1 MLKLNNRDD
10 LSSHQYTGGMRV
22 LKRGTRGYEDV
33 KFDKITD
40 RIRNLCAGLNVDP
53 VKIALQTIRNIY
65 DGITTEELDIISA
78 KIAEGFKLLHPD
90 YSILAAKILVS
101 NLHKTTPR
109 RFSDCMEIIAQNTE
123 LISQT
128 HLEFICAN
136 ANALDNMIIDSNDYL
151 FDYLGFKT
159 YEHGYLIKIPTD
171 VLGADGKP
179 IYVDYDGEVRTNVS
193 TGKYPYGLVDGK
205 KIILIKKTVDRVVDR
220 PQYMFMRVAVAL
232 NMHRENAL
240 EHIKITYKAMS
251 QLYYT
256 HATPTLFNAC
266 MRVQQLNS
274 CFLLGTDDSIE
285 GIQRT
290 KTNAALIS
298 KRAGGIGIHM
308 HNIRSKGG
316 RIRGTNG
323 KSSGLPKQL
332 KIYNEEACCWDQGG
346 KRRGAFAIYLEPWHG
361 DVLEFLRL
369 KLNQGAET
377 ERARDLFYALW
388 IPDLFIKRAEA
399 DLDWSLFSEHTA
411 PGLSSVY
418 DGMEVC
424 RRCGHCENA
433 DFKKHANILE
443 PLIRSKLNTTSI
455 DNCDHLYMQCDVFTW
470 LYTLYEDEGR
480 AVKIIHA
487 RDLFDPICDSQRES
501 GTPYVML
508 KDNVNRQSNQKNI
521 GTIKSSNLCVTPE
534 TYILTDKGQQKIGDI
549 VNTVVSVWNGDEFS
563 SVTVRKTGQNQ
574 QIIRVNMS
582 NGVSLDCTKYHKFY
596 TIRDGKTVCVN
607 AIDLKP
613 DDQLIKYNLPTI
625 TDGYIFPHAYTHGL
639 FCADGTYE
647 NTGFDKRSCDWKSVP
662 GSSYCKRHSSHA
674 TGNEIPSEMC
684 QGQSGTELPR
694 ITLYGEKRKLE
705 QFIDKRI
712 PSREENDRI
721 NTHPPVDIAAKF
733 TVPLNAC
740 LQSKLEWFAGY
751 CDGDGTV
758 AVNGTNCSI
767 QVASI
772 NKEFL
777 LEIKLMLQTMGVD
790 SKVTVGKLAGQHMLP
805 DGHGGMKL
813 FDCKELYR
821 LLVTSNGVTKLQDM
835 GFDPNRLNIPYQT
848 PQRDATRFITITS
861 VEDHGRVSDTFC
873 FTEPLRHMGMFN
885 GVLTGQCTEIME
897 WSSADSYA
905 CCTLASI
912 NLKKYLTLV
921 DNSDNNDNSDAKY
934 NKYTNYTNKYKFDF
948 EKLHEIVRLI
958 TRNLDTVIDVNDYP
972 VPECIENS
980 HGYRPI
986 GIGIQG
992 LADVFAIM
1000 RIPYSSAEAQKLDL
1014 AIAETIYHA
1023 ALTESNTLAV
1033 SRGKHVG
1040 FDDSPAARGIL
1051 QFDMFLANQ
1060 IRIGLDIK
1068 LTHMYDWEP
1077 LRDSIK
1083 EDGLRNSLVV
1093 ALMPTVSTSQ
1103 GMGNNESFEPFP
1115 ANIYTKTTLAGKFT
1129 LTNNHMIRHLI
1140 ELGLW
1145 TDVVK
1150 NKIIAADGSLQ
1161 GVEEI
1166 PRNVRDIYKTVWEE
1180 KQSDLMKRAALRGA
1194 YVDQS
1199 QSLNIHLNDNS
1210 NGVLRGVIMTGAKLG
1225 LKTVSYYIR
1234 TRPASK
1240 AVKTNITEAAQHQT
1254 DASRTIRVA
1263 QELLSVKAEIATQK
1277 EMPNENA
1284 KKEESASSGVEDES
1298 TPVDVDQIN
1307 MDDISEQVC
1316 PIGCTSCSS

>member
-1 MLKLNNRDD
+1 
-10 LSSHQYTGGMRV
+10 MRV
-22 LKRGTRGYEDV
+22 LKRGARGYEDV

-40 RIRNLCAGLNVDP
+40 RIRNLCTGLHVDP

-109 RFSDCMEIIAQNTE
+109 RFSDCMEIVAQNTE
-123 LISQT
+123 LISQP
-128 HLEFICAN
+128 HLGFICAN

-179 IYVDYDGEVRTNVS
+179 IYVDHDGEVRTNVS
-193 TGKYPYGLVDGK
+193 AGKYPYAIVNDRKLP
-205 KIILIKKTVDRVVDR
+205 LIKKTTDRVVDR

-240 EHIKITYKAMS
+240 EHIKITYKVMS

-266 MRVQQLNS
+266 MHVQQLNS
-274 CFLLGTDDSIE
+274 CFLQGTDDSIE
-285 GIQRT
+285 GIQHT

-308 HNIRSKGG
+308 SNIRSKGS
-316 RIRGTNG
+316 RIGGTNG

-361 DVLEFLRL
+361 DVFEFLRL

-418 DGMEVC
+418 DGMEIC
-424 RRCGHCENA
+424 KHCGHCENA

-443 PLIRSKLNTTSI
+443 PLIRSKLNTTSVQP
-455 DNCDHLYMQCDVFTW
+455 CDHVYMECDVFTW

-480 AVKIIHA
+480 AVKVIKA

-508 KDNVNRQSNQKNI
+508 KDNVNRQTNQKNI
-521 GTIKSSNLCVTPE
+521 GTIKSSNLC
-534 TYILTDKGQQKIGDI
+534 
-549 VNTVVSVWNGDEFS
+549 
-563 SVTVRKTGQNQ
+563 
-574 QIIRVNMS
+574 
-582 NGVSLDCTKYHKFY
+582 
-596 TIRDGKTVCVN
+596 
-607 AIDLKP
+607 A
-613 DDQLIKYNLPTI
+613 
-625 TDGYIFPHAYTHGL
+625 
-639 FCADGTYE
+639 
-647 NTGFDKRSCDWKSVP
+647 
-662 GSSYCKRHSSHA
+662 
-674 TGNEIPSEMC
+674 
-684 QGQSGTELPR
+684 
-694 ITLYGEKRKLE
+694 
-705 QFIDKRI
+705 
-712 PSREENDRI
+712 
-721 NTHPPVDIAAKF
+721 
-733 TVPLNAC
+733 
-740 LQSKLEWFAGY
+740 
-751 CDGDGTV
+751 
-758 AVNGTNCSI
+758 
-767 QVASI
+767 
-772 NKEFL
+772 
-777 LEIKLMLQTMGVD
+777 
-790 SKVTVGKLAGQHMLP
+790 
-805 DGHGGMKL
+805 
-813 FDCKELYR
+813 
-821 LLVTSNGVTKLQDM
+821 
-835 GFDPNRLNIPYQT
+835 
-848 PQRDATRFITITS
+848 
-861 VEDHGRVSDTFC
+861 
-873 FTEPLRHMGMFN
+873 
-885 GVLTGQCTEIME
+885 EIME

-912 NLKKYLTLV
+912 NLKKFLTLV
-921 DNSDNNDNSDAKY
+921 DNNDND
-934 NKYTNYTNKYKFDF
+934 NKYKRYKFDF

-1000 RIPYSSAEAQKLDL
+1000 RIPYSSAEAHKLDL

-1023 ALTESNTLAV
+1023 ALTESNALAV

-1040 FDDSPAARGIL
+1040 FDGSPAARGIL

-1060 IRIGLDIK
+1060 LRLGLDTK
-1068 LTHMYDWEP
+1068 LAHMYEWEP
-1077 LRDSIK
+1077 LRDSI
-1083 EDGLRNSLVV
+1083 EENGLRNSLLI

-1145 TDVVK
+1145 TDAIK
-1150 NKIIAADGSLQ
+1150 NKIIAADGSVQ
-1161 GVEEI
+1161 GIEEI

-1240 AVKTNITEAAQHQT
+1240 AVKTNITESAHQES
-1254 DASRTIRVA
+1254 DISRTFRVA
-1263 QELLSVKAEIATQK
+1263 QELMAVKASIASESRDETLS
-1277 EMPNENA
+1277 PTHSPTHNDTLNA
-1284 KKEESASSGVEDES
+1284 KKE
-1298 TPVDVDQIN
+1298 TTMVDV
-1307 MDDISEQVC
+1307 SAH
-1316 PIGCTSCSS
+1316 